1 MSKRGRFDSGHHH
14 SRGRGGGGGGGGG
27 GRSRTGFGGSG
38 GAGFERLFVDDNPW
52 AQLERRAGLPR
63 LVGFIFNTGRGPV
76 SSDNREVMA
85 SLEAR
90 RAQISAATDNMTDT
104 VNASKEDVVREVE
117 RVDGDGDG
125 DAENDKSDDDQDEDD
140 EECAITDTRP
150 E

>member
-1 MSKRGRFDSGHHH
+1 MSKRGRFDSGHHHTH

-27 GRSRTGFGGSG
+27 RSRTSFGGSS

-63 LVGFIFNTGRGPV
+63 MVGIIFNTGRGP
-76 SSDNREVMA
+76 SDSREVMA

-104 VNASKEDVVREVE
+104 VNASSKEDVVREVE

-125 DAENDKSDDDQDEDD
+125 DAENDKSDDDQNDD
-140 EECAITDTRP
+140 LDNLLS
-150 E
+150 